1 MVIRGF
7 NCLNQL
13 FFFYF
18 SPSNVKSNI
27 TNLVLEEAQQWI
39 GCGMTFSLFECLKEK
54 LDDILADVT
63 NDTINKNIN
72 VATESVADLEIDDRQ
87 GGGKATKKEQLT
99 KAQKRRLWEKTDH
112 TGTKPRGWDWVDI
125 VKHLSQ
131 TGIKGDD
138 LTTT

>member
-1 MVIRGF
+1 MSKSTI
-7 NCLNQL
+7 
-13 FFFYF
+13 FFYF

-72 VATESVADLEIDDRQ
+72 VATESVADLDIDDRQ
-87 GGGKATKKEQLT
+87 GGGKAARKEQLT

-112 TGTKPRGWDWVDI
+112 TGAKPRGWDWVDI